1 MADAKNLKQ
10 ARAVYDTMCEM
21 LDDRNWNYDRDEDA
35 LSISCGVRGD
45 DMPISIRMAVDAERL
60 LVMLFSQINIDIPD
74 DVRIEMA
81 LAVTKVNYKLVNG
94 CFDYSP
100 AKGNLLFRL
109 VSGVRDSLIGPDML
123 AYVLDTACGTVDDY
137 NHLFKKLAEKD
148 ITLAEFMAAVD
159 QD

>member
-10 ARAVYDTMCEM
+10 ARAVYSTLCEM
-21 LDDRNWNYDRDEDA
+21 LDDRSWHYNKDEEK
-35 LSISCGVRGD
+35 LTISCGVRGD
-45 DMPISIRMAVDAERL
+45 NMPISIRMKIDADRL
-60 LVMLFSQINIDIPD
+60 LVMLFSQIDIEVPE

-109 VSGVRDSLIGPDML
+109 VSSVKDSLIGPDLL
-123 AYVLDTACGTVDDY
+123 AYVLDVSCGTVDDY
-137 NHLFKKLAEKD
+137 NHLFKKLADKE
-148 ITLAEFMAAVD
+148 ITLAEFFETVD
-159 QD
+159 E